1 MKTKIEVQFMNKDVN
16 VSDIEKLVKEDRLST
31 IHIEEANGIKLNTL
45 ETLEVYY
52 KPEDSA
58 IYYVAT
64 TKDKKVYGVNN
75 DPLHI

>member
-16 VSDIEKLVKEDRLST
+16 VTDIEKLVKED
-31 IHIEEANGIKLNTL
+31 IKEKGIKLNTL
-45 ETLEVYY
+45 ETLEVYN

-58 IYYVAT
+58 VYYVAT